1 MSDLIITLIL
11 GIIEGVTEFLPVSS
25 TGHLIVATALLNPSF
40 DAVTAASFNIFI
52 QFGAVLAMI
61 VFYRAELMTQARTV
75 RTDRGVQ
82 RFWLAIAVAFVPA
95 AVVGVLA
102 RGFIKAHLFNPT
114 VVAIMLI
121 TGGIL
126 LIVVER
132 IPALTRR
139 ELTTNTNQ
147 ISVKQALL
155 IGLAQCFAFLPGMS
169 RSAMSIVGGMA
180 AGLDRQAATRFS
192 FFLAIPTLGLATLAD
207 FVLSLDEINPAD
219 LPYFLIG
226 TVAAF
231 FAALVTVRWLLRYV
245 SGHSYVPFG
254 VYRIVAG
261 ILTLIL
267 FATLL
272 H

>member
-1 MSDLIITLIL
+1 MSDLIITIIL
-11 GIIEGVTEFLPVSS
+11 GIIEGITEFLPVSS

-40 DAVTAASFNIFI
+40 DAVTAATFNIFI

-61 VFYRAELMTQARTV
+61 VFYRAELVTQVRTV
-75 RTDRGVQ
+75 RTDKGVQ
-82 RFWLAIAVAFVPA
+82 RFWLAIAIAFVPA
-95 AVVGVLA
+95 AIVGVLA
-102 RGFIKAHLFNPT
+102 RGFIKEVLFNPM
-114 VVAIMLI
+114 VVAVMLV

-132 IPALTRR
+132 IPALTQR
-139 ELTTNTNQ
+139 EHTSDTSQ
-147 ISVKQALL
+147 ITVKQAVI
-155 IGLAQCFAFLPGMS
+155 IGVAQCFAYLPGMS
-169 RSAMSIVGGMA
+169 RSAMSIVGGMV

-226 TVAAF
+226 AVAAF
-231 FAALVTVRWLLRYV
+231 FAALITVRWLLRYV

-254 VYRIVAG
+254 IYRIVVG
-261 ILTLIL
+261 ILIVVL
-267 FATLL
+267 FATLIQ
-272 H
+272 